1 MSDDEKPV
9 CVPSVLLPMIIC
21 FIFPPLF
28 VLIHEFK
35 KPVPFENPNN
45 IFLSFL
51 LTCFMYFPG
60 LVHGLS
66 LMRKEGTWTDNYVG
80 GAL

>member
-1 MSDDEKPV
+1 MSDEKPV

-28 VLIHEFK
+28 VFIHELK
-35 KPVPFENPNN
+35 KPIPFSNAKS
-45 IFLSFL
+45 IFLNLL

>member
-28 VLIHEFK
+28 VLIHEYK
-35 KPVPFENPNN
+35 KPVPFEKPNN
-45 IFLSFL
+45 ANLVIETENNS
-51 LTCFMYFPG
+51 PENIANKIIKG
-60 LVHGLS
+60 LNL
-66 LMRKEGTWTDNYVG
+66 K
-80 GAL
+80 